1 MLMDEGMVYFRL
13 EFVQIFASVGEDK
26 YDQHCNI
33 LLHFADCLTVYP
45 NSVQAIRL

>member
-13 EFVQIFASVGEDK
+13 EFVQICTSVGGDE